1 MWGEAHGSERKNK
14 SRFCELKVKTHVD
27 VLCVGHACYDLV
39 FAVDHHP
46 GADEKTF
53 AEKLISCGGGPA
65 ANAAV
70 TVSRLGLKSAFAGYL
85 GNDFFGQ
92 RHLEELNQAA
102 VNTDLIVRG
111 DSATPLSAILIKP
124 DGKRTVVNHKGAM
137 APLPAD
143 SFDLARWHPQ
153 VILFDGHEPEVSLAL
168 VKAIKG
174 RKISTVLDAG
184 SVHRGSLKLL
194 DQVDYAV
201 VSQKFARECTGKED
215 PQLAALKLTQ
225 HSPAVVITLGEAGL
239 VWKNEDG
246 SGSLPA
252 FSIDA
257 VDTTGAGDA
266 FHGAFAAGL
275 ASGMPWNDLLA
286 HASAVGALC
295 CTKYGARP
303 AIPTAK
309 GLAAFLKKHQK
320 SEK

>member
-1 MWGEAHGSERKNK
+1 M
-14 SRFCELKVKTHVD
+14 KTHVD

-39 FAVDHHP
+39 FSVDHHP
-46 GADEKTF
+46 DADEKTF
-53 AEKLISCGGGPA
+53 AEKLIGCGGGPA

-85 GNDFFGQ
+85 GNDFFGR
-92 RHLEELNQAA
+92 RHLEEFSQAA
-102 VNTDLIVRG
+102 VNTDLIIRG
-111 DSATPLSAILIKP
+111 DSQTPLSAILVKP
-124 DGKRTVVNHKGAM
+124 DGKRTVVNYKGET

-143 SFDLARWHPQ
+143 SFDLAKWHPQ

-174 RKISTVLDAG
+174 RGISTVLDAG

-194 DQVDYAV
+194 ERVDYAV
-201 VSQKFARECTGKED
+201 VSQKFAHECTGKQD
-215 PQLAALKLTQ
+215 PQQAALKLGQ

-252 FSIDA
+252 FPIDA

-275 ASGMPWNDLLA
+275 ASGKPWNDLLTY
-286 HASAVGALC
+286 ASAVAARC
-295 CTKYGARP
+295 CMKYGARP
-303 AIPTAK
+303 AIPTA
-309 GLAAFLKKHQK
+309 LDIAAFLKKHQK
-320 SEK
+320 SGN

>member
-1 MWGEAHGSERKNK
+1 M
-14 SRFCELKVKTHVD
+14 KTHLD
-27 VLCVGHACYDLV
+27 VLCVGHASYDLV

-46 GADEKTF
+46 AADEKTF
-53 AEKLISCGGGPA
+53 AEKLVSCGGGPA

-92 RHLEELNQAA
+92 RHLEELSREA
-102 VNTDLIVRG
+102 VNTDLIVRS
-111 DSATPLSAILIKP
+111 DSPTPLSAILVKP
-124 DGKRTVVNHKGAM
+124 DGRRTVVNYKGATP
-137 APLPAD
+137 PLPAD
-143 SFDLARWHPQ
+143 SIDLSRWHPQ

-168 VKAIKG
+168 MKALNG
-174 RKISTVLDAG
+174 RGISTVLDAG

-194 DQVDYAV
+194 ERVDYIVA
-201 VSQKFARECTGKED
+201 SQKFARECTGRED
-215 PQLAALKLTQ
+215 PRQAALKLGQ
-225 HSPAVVITLGEAGL
+225 VCSAVVITLGEAGL
-239 VWKNEDG
+239 VWTNEDG

-275 ASGMPWNDLLA
+275 AHGKPWKDLLA
-286 HASAVGALC
+286 YASAAGALC

-303 AIPTAK
+303 AIPTAR
-309 GLAAFLKKHQK
+309 GLSRFLKKHQK
-320 SEK
+320 SEN

>member
-1 MWGEAHGSERKNK
+1 MVNYKGE
-14 SRFCELKVKTHVD
+14 T
-27 VLCVGHACYDLV
+27 
-39 FAVDHHP
+39 
-46 GADEKTF
+46 
-53 AEKLISCGGGPA
+53 
-65 ANAAV
+65 
-70 TVSRLGLKSAFAGYL
+70 
-85 GNDFFGQ
+85 
-92 RHLEELNQAA
+92 
-102 VNTDLIVRG
+102 
-111 DSATPLSAILIKP
+111 
-124 DGKRTVVNHKGAM
+124 

-168 VKAIKG
+168 MKTIKG
-174 RKISTVLDAG
+174 RGISTVLDAG

-194 DQVDYAV
+194 EQVDYLVA
-201 VSQKFARECTGKED
+201 SQKFARECTGKED
-215 PQLAALKLTQ
+215 PQQAALKLGQ

-252 FSIDA
+252 FSIEA

-275 ASGMPWNDLLA
+275 ASGKPWNDLLA
-286 HASAVGALC
+286 YASAVGALC

-303 AIPTAK
+303 AIPTAQD
-309 GLAAFLKKHQK
+309 LAAFLKKCHK